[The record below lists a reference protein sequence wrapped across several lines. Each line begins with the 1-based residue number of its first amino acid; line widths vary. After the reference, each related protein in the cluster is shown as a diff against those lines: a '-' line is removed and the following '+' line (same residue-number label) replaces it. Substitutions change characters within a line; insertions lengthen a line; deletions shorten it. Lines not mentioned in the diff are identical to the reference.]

1 MGQKA
6 GAWLQYK
13 SRFTN
18 MNVFSSMMSVEDMIK
33 RTSQSGNSCYSPGD
47 YLRLP
52 LAVIKVN
59 FNFYILQLGRDGV
72 EYCRRC

>member
-6 GAWLQYK
+6 GGWLQYK

-18 MNVFSSMMSVEDMIK
+18 MNVFSSVMPVEEMIK

-47 YLRLP
+47 YLRLA
-52 LAVIKVN
+52 LTVITMT
-59 FNFYILQLGRDGV
+59 
-72 EYCRRC
+72 C